1 MDDLDV
7 ILKPEKCICFK
18 DTKHYSSSFAKKN
31 GKISL
36 YCGKCGKIIKQ
47 LNIKEENLILEM
59 YKMMGE

>member
-31 GKISL
+31 GKNISL
-36 YCGKCGKIIKQ
+36 
-47 LNIKEENLILEM
+47 LW
-59 YKMMGE
+59 